1 MKKKSDIYK
10 GALCAINGVRKNLG
24 ARPLKRLPPGV
35 PMEIGDCPLANAL
48 SDVKGI
54 KNIAVD
60 GDRITFEA
68 DNLETPCGM
77 RIQYATITVPSNAA
91 ISTFIKEFDERA
103 ETYQDDLSFE
113 DEVDP
118 ALIFL
123 PTKKTKKSK

>member
-1 MKKKSDIYK
+1 M
-10 GALCAINGVRKNLG
+10 
-24 ARPLKRLPPGV
+24 
-35 PMEIGDCPLANAL
+35 PMEIGDCPLASAL

-60 GDRITFEA
+60 GARITFEA

-91 ISTFIKEFDERA
+91 INTFVKEFDERA
-103 ETYQDDLSFE
+103 ETYQDDNDLSPA

-123 PTKKTKKSK
+123 PTKKTKKNK